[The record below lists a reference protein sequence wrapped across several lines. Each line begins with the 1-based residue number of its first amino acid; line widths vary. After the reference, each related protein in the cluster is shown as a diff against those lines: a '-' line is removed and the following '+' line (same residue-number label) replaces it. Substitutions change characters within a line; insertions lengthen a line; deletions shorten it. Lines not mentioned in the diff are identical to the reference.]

1 MNEDQISSQLSRIEK
16 DLILPKKY
24 TVKDQKTGREVFE
37 EIAQD
42 AGKDIDIETIKLMCQ
57 SIASRV
63 ESELY
68 NKCYHDLYVIRD
80 DIGQDFLVGEIDFDS
95 RIAELASYYE
105 RTSISILEIMQRVYE
120 SACNEYNSI
129 QSKYNEIAKNA
140 AAAEYQNNL
149 GGN

>member
-1 MNEDQISSQLSRIEK
+1 MNESQISRVEE
-16 DLILPKKY
+16 LIQPKQY
-24 TVKDQKTGREVFE
+24 TVTEQKTGRDVFIS
-37 EIAQD
+37 IAKD

-95 RIAELASYYE
+95 RIAELASCYE
-105 RTSISILEIMQRVYE
+105 RTSTSILEIMDYVYKA
-120 SACNEYNSI
+120 ACDEYISI
-129 QSKYNEIAKNA
+129 QSKYNEIAEN